1 MGVLKLLGAAR
12 DPEVQEGGSAASVSP
27 PPTFTPLLWWLT
39 FTLWVHSL
47 IEDFFEQVG
56 RFAARR
62 PYTLMG
68 GTIFLGAVFTSGT
81 ITSWKERAD
90 FELWVPKGSEA
101 LKTRNRYDNLYQ
113 YTKGVDTGRFT
124 ILVRKEGGGSL
135 LEDPG
140 TLKEAMAMYA
150 AVNTFTMERNNGD
163 RVGLVDMCYRPWKVY
178 PDLCMINT
186 GLMAWKDESLAL
198 NCINLDT
205 AADCTYGLDAKLVDA
220 DFSRGGSAA
229 LLARVN
235 NVDKGYSDF
244 FGGAMG
250 PLDLTSNWGS
260 ITWETEGDRSLATD
274 VDGLVMNWVVDRSRF
289 ENEDELVEFA
299 QAFEAMMAKG
309 SVKTTAADGTATVTS
324 FGAGFDYTYMA
335 PDSIDR
341 EFFAASL
348 DSGDELGIG
357 TVLMVLFATLT
368 LGRYHLIEGRKAVA
382 VCGIIDTWIATGSA
396 FGVCMW
402 MNYPYTPFSQIVP
415 FLALGLGVDDAF
427 IIVAA
432 LERTDKSLPLE
443 DRFGEALRKAGAS
456 ITLTSITDFIA
467 FSVGSVNPISAMQFF
482 CFHMAWAIFFDLF
495 FQCTFFVA
503 ALVID
508 ERRILA
514 RRVDCCCC
522 FPPRVENSRAAAAAP
537 SDDVEMPTPA
547 EATPPPLLLPSS
559 PDRAA
564 QLNQTQQ
571 PYVLTTKAKTATA
584 TATEAGE
591 ASGDSAAGSFD
602 PGNDRDCPTYYSPVT
617 WFVEGVVVPLLGKTW
632 FAIAAVALGVV
643 FFGFGVNGMVS
654 IKVDFTFKDVL
665 LPDSFALNFL
675 NNYFANFATDN
686 LRFTV
691 VVDTSEDGLLPP
703 SQGFDYQRYHAST
716 MDGLFTSLATLKFV
730 EDSLSTSNSPSDWL
744 SMYEDWLSCTPCC
757 TRQCSVCT
765 AATAA
770 AGQLSSSC
778 SSCNASACSP
788 SIGYT
793 AGASFSVEAFHTYL
807 PEALTDVAYGGSL
820 RNHLAYDESCSA
832 QLDLLI
838 ADSDRTAAGVSAFAA
853 ACRPIAANWEVAY
866 ATSSSTNG
874 WQHVSQERKAEE
886 LVKIRDKVG
895 RRNEENW
902 EDDRV
907 DSRSVEIFA
916 NDGEWLQLDL
926 YILLRELVIRSVFL
940 VALCV
945 MIVGGVM
952 LIHPTL
958 AGFMF
963 VALTLICVDTMGGMY
978 YWDVPLNPPSY
989 MCIVIS
995 VGLSVDYCS
1004 HITYTFLLQ
1013 PDGPRSIRAAES
1025 LREIGP
1031 SVIKGGFTTWL
1042 GLCMAFTVKLRM
1054 FHYFI
1059 KPLTLGVFFGL
1070 YHGIVLI
1077 PLACYY
1083 FGPTSVANMT
1093 KKTQGGAEDV
1103 VVADA
1108 LAAEVEPEKEL
1119 NEEGEGNENNEDP
1132 NLSCFSARVSP
1143 DTLSPDE
1150 GAKSDCT
1157 IQ

>member
-1 MGVLKLLGAAR
+1 M
-12 DPEVQEGGSAASVSP
+12 
-27 PPTFTPLLWWLT
+27 
-39 FTLWVHSL
+39 
-47 IEDFFEQVG
+47 
-56 RFAARR
+56 
-62 PYTLMG
+62 
-68 GTIFLGAVFTSGT
+68 
-81 ITSWKERAD
+81 
-90 FELWVPKGSEA
+90 
-101 LKTRNRYDNLYQ
+101 
-113 YTKGVDTGRFT
+113 
-124 ILVRKEGGGSL
+124 
-135 LEDPG
+135 
-140 TLKEAMAMYA
+140 
-150 AVNTFTMERNNGD
+150 
-163 RVGLVDMCYRPWKVY
+163 
-178 PDLCMINT
+178 
-186 GLMAWKDESLAL
+186 
-198 NCINLDT
+198 
-205 AADCTYGLDAKLVDA
+205 
-220 DFSRGGSAA
+220 
-229 LLARVN
+229 
-235 NVDKGYSDF
+235 
-244 FGGAMG
+244 
-250 PLDLTSNWGS
+250 
-260 ITWETEGDRSLATD
+260 
-274 VDGLVMNWVVDRSRF
+274 
-289 ENEDELVEFA
+289 
-299 QAFEAMMAKG
+299 
-309 SVKTTAADGTATVTS
+309 
-324 FGAGFDYTYMA
+324 
-335 PDSIDR
+335 
-341 EFFAASL
+341 
-348 DSGDELGIG
+348 
-357 TVLMVLFATLT
+357 
-368 LGRYHLIEGRKAVA
+368 A

-522 FPPRVENSRAAAAAP
+522 FPPRVENSIAAAAAP
-537 SDDVEMPTPA
+537 SDDLEMPTPA

-591 ASGDSAAGSFD
+591 ATVIRRPD
-602 PGNDRDCPTYYSPVT
+602 PSTQETQGLSTYSPVT
-617 WFVEGVVVPLLGKTW
+617 WFVEGWWSLFWKNLVRNRGRGPRSCIFWLR
-632 FAIAAVALGVV
+632 
-643 FFGFGVNGMVS
+643 VNGMVS

-757 TRQCSVCT
+757 TRRALCAPRQLLRQASCRPP
-765 AATAA
+765 AA
-770 AGQLSSSC
+770 AAMLPPALHPSATRPVHHSRWRLSHL
-778 SSCNASACSP
+778 P
-788 SIGYT
+788 SR
-793 AGASFSVEAFHTYL
+793 
-807 PEALTDVAYGGSL
+807 ALTDDAYGGSL

-874 WQHVSQERKAEE
+874 WQHVSEERKAEE

-926 YILLRELVIRSVFL
+926 YILLRELVIRSIFL

-1042 GLCMAFTVKLRM
+1042 GLCMAFTAKLRM

-1108 LAAEVEPEKEL
+1108 LAEVEPEKEL
-1119 NEEGEGNENNEDP
+1119 N
-1132 NLSCFSARVSP
+1132 RRRRQR
-1143 DTLSPDE
+1143 
-1150 GAKSDCT
+1150 K
-1157 IQ
+1157 